1 MHHSTR
7 EFGKVKGIH
16 KIFII
21 FSQSKKTGNG
31 QVFSSGADRNIGKA
45 ASGEARRESLRPP
58 IRHAAALLKAGERC
72 ALARLWADCGHGGD
86 AFITAVKIWQ
96 GRDAASSVCWRSQL
110 PLKGK
115 RLLFYKKPSACGE
128 GSRVSGKGTSFLKIE
143 KNEKK
148 NGENRL
154 TETNAF
160 SRI

>member
-31 QVFSSGADRNIGKA
+31 QFFRAGQTGTSGKRLPA
-45 ASGEARRESLRPP
+45 EARRESLRPP
-58 IRHAAALLKAGERC
+58 IRHAAALLKEGERC
-72 ALARLWADCGHGGD
+72 ALARLWVDCGHGGD

-110 PLKGK
+110 LLKGK
-115 RLLFYKKPSACGE
+115 RLLCKKPSACGE
-128 GSRVSGKGTSFLKIE
+128 GSRVSEKGTSFLKIE

-160 SRI
+160 SII

>member
-21 FSQSKKTGNG
+21 FSRSKKRGI
-31 QVFSSGADRNIGKA
+31 VSFLKA
-45 ASGEARRESLRPP
+45 AVGKRLPVGWGESLRPP

-115 RLLFYKKPSACGE
+115 RLLCKKPSACGE

-160 SRI
+160 SII

>member
-21 FSQSKKTGNG
+21 FSQSKKTGDG
-31 QVFSSGADRNIGKA
+31 QFFSSGADRNIGKA
-45 ASGEARRESLRPP
+45 ASGEARRESWRPP

-72 ALARLWADCGHGGD
+72 ALAWLWADCGHGGD

-115 RLLFYKKPSACGE
+115 RLFCKKPSACRE
-128 GSRVSGKGTSFLKIE
+128 GSRVSEKGTSFLKIE

-160 SRI
+160 SII

>member
-21 FSQSKKTGNG
+21 FSQSKKREMVSFFERG
-31 QVFSSGADRNIGKA
+31 RP
-45 ASGEARRESLRPP
+45 EHRESGFRRSETRIIAAAYPPCSGVVKGRGTRCFGTAVGGLRPWWGRVHHGREDMARARCRL
-58 IRHAAALLKAGERC
+58 IRL
-72 ALARLWADCGHGGD
+72 
-86 AFITAVKIWQ
+86 
-96 GRDAASSVCWRSQL
+96 WRSQL

-115 RLLFYKKPSACGE
+115 RLLCKKPSACGE

-160 SRI
+160 SII

>member
-21 FSQSKKTGNG
+21 FSQNKKTGNG
-31 QVFSSGADRNIGKA
+31 QFFSSGADQNIGKA

-86 AFITAVKIWQ
+86 AFITAVEDMAGARCRLI
-96 GRDAASSVCWRSQL
+96 
-110 PLKGK
+110 
-115 RLLFYKKPSACGE
+115 RLLAQPASPQGEAAPLPKAFRLRGRQPSF
-128 GSRVSGKGTSFLKIE
+128 RKRNIFF
-143 KNEKK
+143 
-148 NGENRL
+148 EN
-154 TETNAF
+154 
-160 SRI
+160 

>member
-21 FSQSKKTGNG
+21 FSQSKKNG
-31 QVFSSGADRNIGKA
+31 RWSVFSSVGRP
-45 ASGEARRESLRPP
+45 EHRESGFRRSETR
-58 IRHAAALLKAGERC
+58 IIAAAYPPCSGVVKGRGTL

-96 GRDAASSVCWRSQL
+96 GRDAVSSVCWRSQL
-110 PLKGK
+110 PIKGK
-115 RLLFYKKPSACGE
+115 RLLCKKPSACGE

-160 SRI
+160 SII

>member
-1 MHHSTR
+1 MTKLLLRLRSR
-7 EFGKVKGIH
+7 YVFLCVCFFFLRQNLYNFFAKQK
-16 KIFII
+16 
-21 FSQSKKTGNG
+21 NG
-31 QVFSSGADRNIGKA
+31 RWSVFSSGADRNIGKA

-115 RLLFYKKPSACGE
+115 PLNFAFPLRGE
-128 GSRVSGKGTSFLKIE
+128 GKQIPAESAG
-143 KNEKK
+143 
-148 NGENRL
+148 
-154 TETNAF
+154 
-160 SRI
+160 